1 CSSSPGR
8 PTPPLASPSPISHEE
23 TEEGNPPSRPSLAHG
38 APLSSL
44 NLSHLQDVERTAHD
58 KGTAEE
64 AAPMIPNDIQGCSP
78 TTQRVLPSS
87 LIISPGHRH
96 LFALRIKVCE
106 QQQECFLRKTTLKFP
121 WRRPLILLHMKG
133 TAEEAAPMIPDDI
146 QGCSP
151 TTQRVLPSSLI
162 SSPGHRHLFVLRIN
176 VCELQQECFL
186 RKTN

>member
-58 KGTAEE
+58 K
-64 AAPMIPNDIQGCSP
+64 
-78 TTQRVLPSS
+78 
-87 LIISPGHRH
+87 
-96 LFALRIKVCE
+96 
-106 QQQECFLRKTTLKFP
+106 FP

-162 SSPGHRHLFVLRIN
+162 SSPGHR
-176 VCELQQECFL
+176 
-186 RKTN
+186 

>member
-96 LFALRIKVCE
+96 
-106 QQQECFLRKTTLKFP
+106 FP